1 MKLGVFDS
9 GIGGEAVAASLR
21 LSFPWAQIQ
30 TVNDRENVPYGSK
43 TTEQV
48 IKLTEAAIQPLLDS
62 DCDVIILACNTASA
76 AALESLR
83 ERYPNQSF
91 IGLEPMVKPAA
102 RLTKTGVIA
111 VCATP
116 STLASSRYAW
126 LVETYAKN
134 TTILQPDCSR
144 WAYMI
149 ENNQIDKTQIEAVV
163 KNVLSQ
169 GADTIVL
176 GCTHYHWI
184 KDLISEIAGV
194 EVNILE
200 PSQAI
205 ANRVRAILEDTGTQ
219 QGSPKTAASPAL

>member
-1 MKLGVFDS
+1 
-9 GIGGEAVAASLR
+9 
-21 LSFPWAQIQ
+21 
-30 TVNDRENVPYGSK
+30 
-43 TTEQV
+43 
-48 IKLTEAAIQPLLDS
+48 
-62 DCDVIILACNTASA
+62 
-76 AALESLR
+76 
-83 ERYPNQSF
+83 PNQSF

-102 RLTKTGVIA
+102 ELTKTGIIA

-149 ENNQIDKTQIEAVV
+149 ANNQIDRTEIEAVV

-184 KDLISEIAGV
+184 KDLISEIAGA
-194 EVNILE
+194 EVNVLE

-205 ANRVRAILEDTGTQ
+205 ANRVRTILEDTSAQ
-219 QGSPKTAASPAL
+219 QGSLKTAASPAL

>member
-1 MKLGVFDS
+1 
-9 GIGGEAVAASLR
+9 
-21 LSFPWAQIQ
+21 
-30 TVNDRENVPYGSK
+30 
-43 TTEQV
+43 QV
-48 IKLTEAAIQPLLDS
+48 IKLIVSAIVALLDS
-62 DCDVIILACNTASA
+62 DCDFIILACNTASA

-149 ENNQIDKTQIEAVV
+149 ENNQIDRTQIEAVV

-169 GADTIVL
+169 RADTIVL

-184 KDLISEIAGV
+184 KD
-194 EVNILE
+194 
-200 PSQAI
+200 
-205 ANRVRAILEDTGTQ
+205 
-219 QGSPKTAASPAL
+219 